1 MNTTMPAQIN
11 RSTIGRTVPP
21 PITLALALAA
31 TLMAA
36 SVSCAAGG
44 EVATLRLVPFPKAV
58 QPAEGSFSLNRKLIL
73 EVGAEQAATVE
84 EQLASELKLAGSR
97 PAKFR
102 SLKQLAHTLRLATK
116 PGGRVP
122 LVTFREGATAEDY
135 VLQIQPEAVTITG
148 NGAEGLFYGAQTL
161 RQLIR
166 ANRTGDGLLCLTIR
180 DWPCIRWRAFQDDL
194 TRGPSSTLGNLKL
207 QAALGAFLKQNI
219 FTYYMEYQFA
229 HAKHPVI
236 GPKDGSLAPEEL
248 TALVKFSAPLH
259 LNILG
264 NQQSFGHFSTILA
277 HPEYAALRETPDILC
292 PTNEATYR
300 LLDDFYSDV
309 APLLPFQFFNVCCD
323 ETEGLGAGP
332 SKPVAEKLGVG
343 GLYVQHIRRVHDLVQ
358 GKYGKRMMMWGD
370 IILQHSDKLKSVPK
384 DTVMLSWGYDPRANF
399 EGQITPFA
407 KSGYDFFVCPG
418 VNNWSRVLPNFGAAT
433 TNIWNFV
440 RDGSKHGALGVLN
453 TAWDD
458 DGENFNA
465 PNWHGIAW
473 GAECAWNASTTKPED
488 FNRRLGAVL
497 FGEKSDHFGQAIA
510 AIMSSGM
517 DGVFNSQFWKIEF
530 TPLKIASVAAERE
543 RLENQL
549 VPLRSAIQ
557 HFEACQ
563 RDATA
568 NAELLDYFLFGARRL
583 ELCVQR
589 QFDRLDAASA
599 YGTAKEKPAG
609 EAETQIVKATTA
621 LRHARGAH
629 ETLSRRFAE
638 LWRREN
644 KPFALDW
651 TLGRYRAALAKY
663 DAVLA
668 KLDAAREAARAGHP
682 LPAAAEVGL
691 ELIETNA
698 VTALQPVVE
707 AEDDVYSFESANNGS
722 GPMWCSG
729 STCLVRVG
737 ENLFASG
744 IETLK
749 DCKPLNNCRWTLYS
763 RGQDGWKLLR
773 ADEVGRTREPSPLVT
788 FPDGRFFLSANP
800 TLVTN
805 RETYSGPARPEIL
818 QFSAKKPEEMPEQIL
833 PVWEGKPR
841 FTEHS
846 YRSFAADGPNTEFIL
861 FQNIDYTHAEW
872 TFRDRDGQ
880 WSHGKLR
887 WPDGKE
893 YPKPEPIRVC
903 YPDVVLRNRAVY
915 FCGVSDII
923 EPYPEWRDF
932 KKQLTGQQWDY
943 DFRRL
948 FFTWTPDITKGQF
961 HEWVEIAS
969 RDKTCGWISPG
980 DLWVGPD
987 GAVHVLWSERALD
1000 ERLQKKFFPDAK
1012 QTHELNY
1019 AVVRDGKVALRR
1031 TLAQAGEGLGK
1042 EFPSGGRFQVT
1053 PDNRLFVVF
1062 YVQGT
1067 DAAGKAV
1074 AENRVM
1080 EIRTN
1085 GELGPAVR
1093 IGFKQPFT
1101 SYFTA
1106 TTRGGS
1112 LPSSTLELLGHH
1124 AGSPTKLSYAR
1135 VRLW

>member
-1 MNTTMPAQIN
+1 MNSNPAWTQI
-11 RSTIGRTVPP
+11 RK
-21 PITLALALAA
+21 LAA
-31 TLMAA
+31 RVAVALVAISPLHAVAA
-36 SVSCAAGG
+36 EIGS
-44 EVATLRLVPFPKAV
+44 LRVVPFPKEI
-58 QPAEGSFSLNRKLIL
+58 QPAPGSFPLNRQLIL

-84 EQLASELKLAGSR
+84 EQLAGELKLAGFR
-97 PAKFR
+97 PAKVR
-102 SLKQLAHTLRLATK
+102 YLKQPAHALRLSAN
-116 PGGRVP
+116 PGGKVSP
-122 LVTFREGATAEDY
+122 VTFREGATTENY
-135 VLQIQPEAVTITG
+135 VLQIQPDAVTISG
-148 NGAEGLFYGAQTL
+148 RGAEGLLYGVQTL

-166 ANRTGDGLLCLTIR
+166 ANRQGDALLCLTIR
-180 DWPCIRWRAFQDDL
+180 DWPSIRWRAFQDDL
-194 TRGPSSTLGNLKL
+194 TRGPSSTLDNLKL

-236 GPKDGSLAPEEL
+236 GPKDGSLTPEEL

-264 NQQSFGHFSTILA
+264 NQQSFGHFSAILA

-300 LLDDFYSDV
+300 LLDDFYCEV
-309 APLLPFQFFNVCCD
+309 APLLPFPFFNVCCD
-323 ETEGLGAGP
+323 ETEGLGTGP

-370 IILQHSDKLKSVPK
+370 IILQHPDKLKNVPK

-440 RDGSKHGALGVLN
+440 RDGAKHGALGVLN

-488 FNRRLGAVL
+488 FNRRIGAVL
-497 FGEKSDHFGQAIA
+497 FGEKGDHFGQAIA
-510 AIMSSGM
+510 AIMTSGM

-530 TPLKIASVAAERE
+530 SPLKIASVAAERE
-543 RLENQL
+543 RLEKQL

-563 RDATA
+563 RDAVA
-568 NAELLDYFLFGARRL
+568 NADLLDFFLFGTRRM
-583 ELCVQR
+583 EFCVQR
-589 QFDRLDAASA
+589 ELDRLDAAVA
-599 YGTAKEKPAG
+599 YRDASGGNADAAATAI
-609 EAETQIVKATTA
+609 TKAASA
-621 LRHARGAH
+621 LRHSRD
-629 ETLSRRFAE
+629 TLDALGRRFAE
-638 LWRREN
+638 LWQREN
-644 KPFALDW
+644 KPYALDW
-651 TLGRYRAALAKY
+651 TLARYRKALAKY

-668 KLDAAREAARAGHP
+668 KLEAAREAVRNGQS
-682 LPAAAEVGL
+682 LPPATDVGL
-691 ELIETNA
+691 ELSDA
-698 VTALQPVVE
+698 SAKSAAAASALQPVVE
-707 AEDDVYSFESANNGS
+707 AEEDVYSFEPANNGS

-729 STCLVRVG
+729 SSCLVRAGDKV
-737 ENLFASG
+737 FASG

-749 DCKPLNNCRWTLYS
+749 DAKPLNNCRWTLYS
-763 RGQDGWKLLR
+763 RDSEGWKLLR
-773 ADEVGRTREPSPLVT
+773 ADETGRTREPAPLAT
-788 FPDGRFFLSANP
+788 FADGRFFLSANP

-818 QFSAKKPEEMPEQIL
+818 EFSAAKPNESPKQIL
-833 PVWEGKPR
+833 PVWDGNPK

-846 YRSFAADGPNTEFIL
+846 YRSFAADGPSRELVL

-872 TFRDRDGQ
+872 TFRDRDGN
-880 WSHGKLR
+880 WSHGKLP

-903 YPDVVLRNRAVY
+903 YPDVMLKNRAVY
-915 FCGVSDII
+915 FCGVSDIV
-923 EPYPEWRDF
+923 EPYPEWRAF
-932 KKQLTGQQWDY
+932 KKQLTGNEWDY

-948 FFTWTPDITKGQF
+948 FFTWCPDITKGQF

-1000 ERLQKKFFPDAK
+1000 ERLRQKFFPDAK
-1012 QTHELNY
+1012 QSHELNY
-1019 AVVRDGKVALRR
+1019 AVVRDGKVVLRR
-1031 TLAQAGEGLGK
+1031 TLAQAGDGLGK
-1042 EFPSGGRFQVT
+1042 EYPSGGRFQIT

-1062 YVQGT
+1062 YVQGQ
-1067 DAAGKAV
+1067 DASGKAV
-1074 AENRVM
+1074 SETRVM
-1080 EIRTN
+1080 EILSD
-1085 GELGPAVR
+1085 GQLGLAVR
-1093 IGFKQPFT
+1093 IPFKQPFT

-1106 TTRGGS
+1106 TPRGGS
-1112 LPSSTLELLGHH
+1112 PPSSTLELLGHH